1 MFNILKIF
9 LNSRKGEYMTSDTGA
24 CLKIIA
30 SDGGFDLKKIELKK
44 EVIKISKNESTQKFQ
59 LVFSD
64 GSIINS
70 DYVISTVPI
79 SMYKRQKLEIEFLT
93 ETVKNLLDSI
103 SFVNFANCW
112 VLIDEEDEKRLN
124 TRMFYYL
131 PTRLV
136 IHLNFKHLNF

>member
-1 MFNILKIF
+1 
-9 LNSRKGEYMTSDTGA
+9 MTSDTGA

-30 SDGGFDLKKIELKK
+30 SDGGYDLEKIELKK
-44 EVIKISKNESTQKFQ
+44 EVIKISKNESTRRFQ
-59 LVFSD
+59 LVLSD
-64 GSIINS
+64 GSTINA

-79 SMYKRQKLEIEFLT
+79 SMYKSQKLEIEFLT

-112 VLIDEEDEKRLN
+112 VLIDEEDEKRFN

-131 PTRLV
+131 PTR
-136 IHLNFKHLNF
+136 

>member
-1 MFNILKIF
+1 
-9 LNSRKGEYMTSDTGA
+9 MTSDTGA

-79 SMYKRQKLEIEFLT
+79 SMYQRQKLEIEFLT
-93 ETVKNLLDSI
+93 ATVKNLLDSI